1 MIRLSETRALHRAQA
16 AHLAFFNAPIPLH
29 TSPGIRVAKH
39 LGDMIDENL
48 KLRQELLRMR
58 SEVQQMEA
66 KNALVR
72 IQLDGLSEYLR

>member
-29 TSPGIRVAKH
+29 TAPAVRVAKH